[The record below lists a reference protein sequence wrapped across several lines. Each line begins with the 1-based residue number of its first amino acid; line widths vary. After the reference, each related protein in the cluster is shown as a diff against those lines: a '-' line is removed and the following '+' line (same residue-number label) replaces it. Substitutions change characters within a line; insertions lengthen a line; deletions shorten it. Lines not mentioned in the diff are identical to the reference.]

1 MAFPLAPAELAH
13 AGLHAHGFI
22 CVDLAPAE
30 LAHDGLAPAD
40 LAHGGLAS
48 DLLAPDE
55 LAPCGLAPAEQWHVA
70 EDCSQYCQFLQLVD
84 STYVMSLSFSSSSE
98 P

>member
-30 LAHDGLAPAD
+30 LAHDGLAPAE

-48 DLLAPDE
+48 DWPDWVPDE
-55 LAPCGLAPAEQWHVA
+55 LAPHDLAPAGLAPAEQWHVA
-70 EDCSQYCQFLQLVD
+70 EDCSQYCQFLHQ
-84 STYVMSLSFSSSSE
+84 
-98 P
+98 

>member
-22 CVDLAPAE
+22 HVDLAPAE
-30 LAHDGLAPAD
+30 LAHDVLAPAD

-48 DLLAPDE
+48 DLLVPDE
-55 LAPCGLAPAEQWHVA
+55 LAPHDLAPAEQWHVA
-70 EDCSQYCQFLQLVD
+70 EDCSQYCQFLCR
-84 STYVMSLSFSSSSE
+84 
-98 P
+98 

>member
-13 AGLHAHGFI
+13 AGLHAHGFV
-22 CVDLAPAE
+22 CVD
-30 LAHDGLAPAD
+30 LAHDGLAPAE
-40 LAHGGLAS
+40 LAS

-55 LAPCGLAPAEQWHVA
+55 LAPHDLAGPCWLGPCWTMACCRGLFTIL
-70 EDCSQYCQFLQLVD
+70 SISLSVD

>member
-22 CVDLAPAE
+22 RVDLAPAE
-30 LAHDGLAPAD
+30 LAHDGLAPAE
-40 LAHGGLAS
+40 LAS

-55 LAPCGLAPAEQWHVA
+55 LAPAGLAPAEQWHVA
-70 EDCSQYCQFLQLVD
+70 EDCSQYCQFLHVSRFNICNVTVIL
-84 STYVMSLSFSSSSE
+84 FFI
-98 P
+98 